1 MKSPVLRW
9 AAFLFALF
17 HIYCNVFASISEL
30 WLSAL
35 HFGGFCALC
44 ALAANEAIARR
55 TARYWLN
62 GALAVAAVAAAAYL
76 ILFENA
82 LYARETEFILSD
94 YLFAALAVALALE
107 FTRRTTGWFMPV
119 LILLSLSYIL
129 FLGRYISGVFAFP
142 GLSLETVLYR
152 SFFTSEGMF
161 GLTANISA
169 TFVFMFIIFGSFL
182 LKSGAGDFIV
192 RLARCL
198 AGRFVGGAGLVAVVG
213 SGLMGSVSGSAVANT
228 VSIGVISIPMMK
240 RSGFSGRFAA
250 GVEAAAS
257 TGGALMPPVMGAGA
271 FVLASYTQI
280 PYLTI
285 IAASALPAMLYFL
298 TVSYFVRI
306 EARRLG
312 LQPTVVPPTRS
323 TADDALVSRAPPQG
337 GSDSS
342 SGDEANDRG
351 EQIEKAS
358 TVLKEGWHFVI
369 PLGVLVGAL
378 VSGRTPTTSAA
389 FAILSVIA
397 ASYLSPTPMGWRHIF
412 DAVVD
417 GVKNMTSTALLLVA
431 VGIVINVVT
440 TTGVGNAFSLMIVEW
455 AQGSLLI
462 TLLLVALASLVLGMG
477 LPVTASYIVLAT
489 LSAPLIFDLIS
500 HSALL
505 NAISAGELPSS
516 VSAALGLFGGDPA
529 TATLSD
535 TARALQEMPLA
546 MKQLIRQE
554 MLSPEMLTG
563 MLLSAHLVIFWLSQD
578 SNVTPPVCLASFA
591 AAGIAGTRPI
601 ATGFTSW
608 KVAKGLYLVPVLFA
622 YSPLISGGWP
632 ERIEVFLWACLGLYA
647 LAGVLQWHLESRL
660 NLFSGGLLLLSGGLL
675 LWTPLPIAYHI
686 AGAALLGGV
695 ILSQRLGQRFT
706 RRT

>member
-1 MKSPVLRW
+1 MKSNYLKW

-30 WLSAL
+30 WLSAI
-35 HFGGFCALC
+35 HFGGFCAIC
-44 ALAANEAIARR
+44 ALMANESDHIEKRSVA
-55 TARYWLN
+55 YWVN
-62 GALAVAAVAAAAYL
+62 IALAVTAVLTSAYL

-82 LYARETEFILSD
+82 LYARETEYILSD
-94 YLFAALAVALALE
+94 YIFSLVAIGLAIE

-119 LILLSLSYIL
+119 LILVSLSYIL

-161 GLTANISA
+161 GLTAQISS

-192 RLARCL
+192 RLAQCL
-198 AGRFVGGAGLVAVVG
+198 AGRYTGGAGLVAVVG

-228 VSIGVISIPMMK
+228 VSTGVITIPMMQK
-240 RSGFSGRFAA
+240 SGFPGKFSA
-250 GVEAAAS
+250 GVVAAAS

-280 PYLTI
+280 SYLTI
-285 IAASALPAMLYFL
+285 IAASSLPAILYFL

-306 EARRLG
+306 EAKRLG
-312 LQPTVVPPTRS
+312 LNPTQ
-323 TADDALVSRAPPQG
+323 TADSEKVSA
-337 GSDSS
+337 
-342 SGDEANDRG
+342 
-351 EQIEKAS
+351 
-358 TVLKEGWHFVI
+358 VLKEGWHFII
-369 PLGVLVGAL
+369 PMVVLVFFL

-389 FAILSVIA
+389 FAIISVIA
-397 ASYLSPTPMGWRHIF
+397 ASWISSTPMHLNDIF

-417 GVKNMTSTALLLVA
+417 GVRTMVSTALLLVA
-431 VGIVINVVT
+431 VGIIINVVT

-455 AQGSLLI
+455 AQGSLFI
-462 TLLLVALASLVLGMG
+462 TLILVALASLVLGMG

-500 HSALL
+500 QSQLLVALQ
-505 NAISAGELPSS
+505 AGDLPSN
-516 VSAALGLFGGDPA
+516 VAATIGLFGGDPL
-529 TATLSD
+529 T
-535 TARALQEMPLA
+535 ALQEMPLE

-554 MLSPEMLTG
+554 MLEPKQLTG
-563 MLLSAHLVIFWLSQD
+563 MLLSAHLIIFWLSQD

-591 AAGIAGTRPI
+591 AAGIAGTRPM
-601 ATGFTSW
+601 ATGLTSW

-622 YSPLISGGWP
+622 YSPLISGTWP
-632 ERIEVFLWACLGLYA
+632 ERIEVFIWSCMGLYA
-647 LAGVLQWHLESRL
+647 LAGVLQWHLEAKINVL
-660 NLFSGGLLLLSGGLL
+660 IAGLLLVSAGLL
-675 LWTPLPIAYHI
+675 MWTPFPIIFHI
-686 AGAALLGGV
+686 IGAAILVAIV
-695 ILSQRLGQRFT
+695 IMQNRSSASIAKET
-706 RRT
+706 S